1 MQLFL
6 LLHVG
11 HNGSLCGHNNHN
23 GQQILALFEDLMQTL
38 CDNIINKND
47 PNIGAFIE
55 ALKELFNLF
64 KWGIYKELLK

>member
-1 MQLFL
+1 
-6 LLHVG
+6 
-11 HNGSLCGHNNHN
+11 
-23 GQQILALFEDLMQTL
+23 MQTL

-64 KWGIYKELLK
+64 KWGIYKELLKWNEEKEEEQVLYELRSTSK

>member
-1 MQLFL
+1 
-6 LLHVG
+6 
-11 HNGSLCGHNNHN
+11 
-23 GQQILALFEDLMQTL
+23 MQTL

-64 KWGIYKELLK
+64 KWGIYKELLKWNKEKEEEQMLYELRSTSK